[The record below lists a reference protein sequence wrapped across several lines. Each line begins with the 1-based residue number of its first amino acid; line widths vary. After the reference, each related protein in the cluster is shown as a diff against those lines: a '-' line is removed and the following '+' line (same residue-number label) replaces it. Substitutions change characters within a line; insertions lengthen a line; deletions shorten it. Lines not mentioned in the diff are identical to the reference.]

1 MPFIIET
8 QMCIHVKL
16 LQCQRNEFTCHDGSC
31 IDLKIRC
38 DGIFDCSDGS
48 DENHCEPFLIDK
60 ATYRTN
66 APYLSRSKKTDV
78 KISMSINSLT
88 KIDEL
93 SETFNAECKLWINWI
108 DQRIVFKNLAKNGNV
123 LSKAWQDQIW
133 LPPLYFSN
141 EKDNARILDEDSIHV
156 NVLRQA
162 ESTLNEL
169 SELDE
174 SNLFSGK
181 SNELQLRSSGE
192 HTFRCRFNLNR
203 FPFDVQHCKVNL
215 KLPSQ
220 LWDYTVLQPKEITYE
235 GILYIISNLIICVF
249 ISTFLLN

>member
-1 MPFIIET
+1 M
-8 QMCIHVKL
+8 
-16 LQCQRNEFTCHDGSC
+16 QCRINEFTCHDGTC

-48 DENHCEPFLIDK
+48 DENYCEPFWIDK

-66 APYLSRSKKTDV
+66 APHLSHSRKTDI
-78 KISMSINSLT
+78 KISMSINSIT

-108 DQRIVFKNLAKNGNV
+108 DERIVFKNLAENGNF
-123 LSKAWQDQIW
+123 LDKDWQDQIW

-141 EKDNARILDEDSIHV
+141 EKDNARILDEDSLHV

-162 ESTLNEL
+162 ESTSNEL

-174 SNLFSGK
+174 ANLFSGE
-181 SNELQLRSSGE
+181 SNELQLLSAGE
-192 HTFRCRFNLNR
+192 HTFGCQFKLNR
-203 FPFDVQHCKVNL
+203 FPFDVQYCKVNL
-215 KLPSQ
+215 KVPTKLK
-220 LWDYTVLQPKEITYE
+220 DYTVLQPKELTYE
-235 GILYIISNLIICVF
+235 GILY
-249 ISTFLLN
+249 T